1 MWPEHWI
8 SGLADVQKELHRWE
22 VADSVAQGW
31 AYSVSHSQLLVR
43 IYQQHGSGGPSPT
56 SLWLYLKDCYRVS
69 FHDIWRDVCIRIE
82 ERPGKFGPEFIITD
96 GDRLFVHCGVR
107 PFAAYSSE
115 FLRFER
121 PAI

>member
-8 SGLADVQKELHRWE
+8 EGIENVQLELRRWKGA
-22 VADSVAQGW
+22 VGQGW

-43 IYQQHGSGGPSPT
+43 VYREEAGGTRSPT

-69 FHDIWRDVCIRIE
+69 FQDLWRGADIQIE
-82 ERPGKFGPEFIITD
+82 QRPGKYGPEFIVTD

-107 PFAAYSSE
+107 PFAAESLE
-115 FLRFER
+115 FLSFER

>member
-8 SGLADVQKELHRWE
+8 SGLADVQNELHRWE

-43 IYQQHGSGGPSPT
+43 IYQQHGSDSPSPS

-69 FHDIWRDVCIRIE
+69 FHDIWRDVHVRIE
-82 ERPGKFGPEFIITD
+82 ERPGKFGPEFIVTD

-107 PFAAYSSE
+107 PFAAESSE